1 MNNNDINKIS
11 CRVMNESKY
20 LGIVQHVSPEDGRVT
35 FVNDAQKQA
44 QITEYIKLLMQI
56 NVLKNIAEEYP
67 GKTIENIIVQ
77 MEARLKETGV
87 STAKVKERKE
97 VSDD

>member
-1 MNNNDINKIS
+1 MNDNDINKIS

-20 LGIVQHVSPEDGRVT
+20 LGIVQHVSAEDGRVT
-35 FVNDAQKQA
+35 FANDAQKQA
-44 QITEYIKLLMQI
+44 LVTEYITLLMQI
-56 NVLKNIAEEYP
+56 NVLKNIAKEYP

-87 STAKVKERKE
+87 SAVKVKERKE
-97 VSDD
+97 AVDD

>member
-1 MNNNDINKIS
+1 MKNNDINKIS

-20 LGIVQHVSPEDGRVT
+20 LSVVQHVSAEDGRVT

-44 QITEYIKLLMQI
+44 LVTGYITLLMQI
-56 NVLKNIAEEYP
+56 NVLKNIANEYP

-87 STAKVKERKE
+87 RTVKVKERKE
-97 VSDD
+97 AGDD

>member
-20 LGIVQHVSPEDGRVT
+20 LSVVQHVSAKEGRVT
-35 FVNDAQKQA
+35 FANDSPKQA
-44 QITEYIKLLMQI
+44 LVTEYIQLLMQI
-56 NVLKNIAEEYP
+56 NVLKNIVKEYP

-87 STAKVKERKE
+87 TTVKVKERKE
-97 VSDD
+97 AGDD

>member
-1 MNNNDINKIS
+1 
-11 CRVMNESKY
+11 MNESKY
-20 LGIVQHVSPEDGRVT
+20 LSVVQHVSAKDGRVT
-35 FVNDAQKQA
+35 FVNDSQKQA
-44 QITEYIKLLMQI
+44 LVTEYIQLLMQI
-56 NVLKNIAEEYP
+56 NVLKNIAKEYP

-87 STAKVKERKE
+87 STVKVKENKE